1 MTVHNFTMN
10 MNIMDMMLGNET
22 MYWFSSGLDC
32 RTLISVQSHCRI
44 IGYQEHDGTSRGYF
58 DLYRFFN
65 LELAKISACM
75 PESDTF
81 YFRDTPA
88 P

>member
-32 RTLISVQSHCRI
+32 RTLISV
-44 IGYQEHDGTSRGYF
+44 
-58 DLYRFFN
+58 
-65 LELAKISACM
+65 
-75 PESDTF
+75 
-81 YFRDTPA
+81 
-88 P
+88 